1 MKRVFIRASIKKKK
15 GEQQGTSKIRFFPST
30 QFDAEIICM
39 HTLHQ
44 FPDWQV
50 LWSAKKKKKK
60 RKGKEEKKERV
71 KKMKKHDANW
81 HGVWHADLLM
91 LSYGGQFLL
100 SKNKK
105 E

>member
-50 LWSAKKKKKK
+50 LWSAKLKRKKEKERKK
-60 RKGKEEKKERV
+60 RKGRKERT
-71 KKMKKHDANW
+71 
-81 HGVWHADLLM
+81 
-91 LSYGGQFLL
+91 S
-100 SKNKK
+100 
-105 E
+105 

>member
-50 LWSAKKKKKK
+50 FRSAKKKKEKKK
-60 RKGKEEKKERV
+60 RKGRKERT
-71 KKMKKHDANW
+71 
-81 HGVWHADLLM
+81 
-91 LSYGGQFLL
+91 S
-100 SKNKK
+100 
-105 E
+105 

>member
-1 MKRVFIRASIKKKK
+1 MKRVFIQASSKKKK

-50 LWSAKKKKKK
+50 LWSAK
-60 RKGKEEKKERV
+60 R
-71 KKMKKHDANW
+71 
-81 HGVWHADLLM
+81 
-91 LSYGGQFLL
+91 
-100 SKNKK
+100 
-105 E
+105 

>member
-50 LWSAKKKKKK
+50 LWSTKKKKKK
-60 RKGKEEKKERV
+60 SKGKEEKKEWV

-91 LSYGGQFLL
+91 LSYGGQFFISLV
-100 SKNKK
+100 KK
-105 E
+105 